1 MIRIGIEAQ
10 RLFRRKKHGMEI
22 VALELIRQLQQLD
35 KENQYFIFVKDDE
48 DRDCISET
56 ENFKIVSLPGITY
69 MDWEQVQLPKAVRKY
84 RLDVLHCTCNT
95 APLKLDV
102 PLVLTLHDII
112 YLESI
117 SFSGTAYQN
126 FGNLYRRWV
135 VPRVLEKCGKVIT
148 VSYYEQ
154 ERIKQL
160 LNLDDQ
166 LVEVVYNGISHDFR
180 LIEERDLAF
189 YREKYHLPAEFILY
203 FANPA
208 PKKNAFNTLSAYKF
222 YADHTENPLPLVLAD
237 TNQTYISR
245 LLEKIKAE
253 HLSSYITVLKFIP
266 FNELPFVYNL
276 ASLFLYPSKRES
288 FGLPVV
294 EAMACGTP
302 VITSD
307 TSSMPEVAKGA
318 ALLADPLDITSI
330 ANQLIAY
337 SSNKDSYEPL
347 ITKGLK
353 RAKDFTWQHAAK
365 KVLQIY
371 HQLHEENEL
380 SATRNDRKTHA

>member
-56 ENFKIVSLPGITY
+56 ENFKIIPLPGLTY
-69 MDWEQVQLPKAVRKY
+69 VDWEQIQLPKAVKKY
-84 RLDVLHCTCNT
+84 HLDLLHCTCNT

-112 YLESI
+112 YLESV
-117 SFSGTAYQN
+117 SFSGTPYQN

-135 VPRVLEKCGKVIT
+135 VPRIIKKCSKVIT
-148 VSYYEQ
+148 VSQYERKCINQ
-154 ERIKQL
+154 T
-160 LNLDDQ
+160 LNLSGD
-166 LVEVVYNGISHDFR
+166 LVQVVYNGISSNFR
-180 LIEERDLAF
+180 SIRDQDLIS
-189 YREKYHLPAEFILY
+189 YREKHKLPEEFILY

-208 PKKNAFNTLSAYKF
+208 PKKNAFNTLSAYRH
-222 YADHTENPLPLVLAD
+222 YVDNTEYPLPLILAD
-237 TNQTYISR
+237 TNTVFVNQ

-253 HLSSYITVLKFIP
+253 YLSSHITVIEFIP
-266 FNELPFVYNL
+266 FTELPYIYNL

-288 FGLPVV
+288 FGLPIL

-302 VITSD
+302 VITSE
-307 TSSMPEVAKGA
+307 TSSMPEVAQNA
-318 ALLADPLDITSI
+318 ALLANPEDYMSI
-330 ANQLIAY
+330 AHQLIAY
-337 SSNKDSYEPL
+337 FAKKVSQELL
-347 ITKGLK
+347 IKEGLA
-353 RAKDFTWQHAAK
+353 RAKEFTWQYTAQ

-371 HQLHEENEL
+371 HQIGRASCRE
-380 SATRNDRKTHA
+380 RV

>member
-1 MIRIGIEAQ
+1 
-10 RLFRRKKHGMEI
+10 
-22 VALELIRQLQQLD
+22 
-35 KENQYFIFVKDDE
+35 
-48 DRDCISET
+48 
-56 ENFKIVSLPGITY
+56 
-69 MDWEQVQLPKAVRKY
+69 
-84 RLDVLHCTCNT
+84 
-95 APLKLDV
+95 
-102 PLVLTLHDII
+102 
-112 YLESI
+112 
-117 SFSGTAYQN
+117 
-126 FGNLYRRWV
+126 
-135 VPRVLEKCGKVIT
+135 VLEKCRKVIT

-154 ERIKQL
+154 ERIKQS

-180 LIEERDLAF
+180 LMEERDLTF

-208 PKKNAFNTLSAYKF
+208 PKKNAFNTLSAYKV
-222 YADHTENPLPLVLAD
+222 YADNTENPLPLVLAD

-245 LLEKIKAE
+245 LLEKINAE
-253 HLSSYITVLKFIP
+253 HLSSYITVLEFIP
-266 FNELPFVYNL
+266 FSELPYIYNL

-318 ALLADPLDITSI
+318 ALLADPLDVMSI

-337 SSNKDSYEPL
+337 SSKKDSYEPL

-353 RAKDFTWQHAAK
+353 RAKDFTWQHSAK

-371 HQLHEENEL
+371 NQLHEENER
-380 SATRNDRKTHA
+380 SASRNNRKTYA